1 MTIGQL
7 CIIPPLN
14 MFFGQSYTLIA
25 EISNDISNLFVTEGH
40 DTFFYLLFTQI
51 GGSCRITVGFE
62 SSKLLHL

>member
-40 DTFFYLLFTQI
+40 STSYLLFTLI
-51 GGSCRITVGFE
+51 AGSSRFTVVFG
-62 SSKLLHL
+62 SLKLLHL